1 MTMQNSFDFALA
13 LPEILLLILAGT
25 VLLIDAFSKSDTRH
39 ATFLLSLASLAI
51 LTVVSLIQWN
61 AGVAG
66 TSFGGL
72 YVVDSLAHFLKVISY
87 LAVIAT
93 LIYGRG
99 YNEARD
105 MTRHGGELYSLTL
118 FALLGQMVMIS
129 AGSMLTV
136 YLGLELMSFALYAL
150 VAVRRDHLASSEAA
164 MKYFVLGSMASG
176 VLLYGMSMIYG
187 ATGSLD
193 LARIAEVIGSGGAER
208 LPLVFGVVFIV
219 TGLGFKLA
227 AAPFHMWSP
236 DVYQGAPTS
245 VTLIIAAAPK
255 LAALAITFRLL
266 IDGLHGLAI
275 DWQPMLLLMAVLS
288 LAIGNLT
295 AIVQTNFKRM
305 LAYSTIS
312 HMGFVFLGLLSG
324 VVDGNADAAGL
335 AYGSALFY
343 MVIYVLT
350 TLVTFG
356 LIMLLSHR
364 GFECENISDLKG
376 LNRRSPIMAAMLL
389 LAMFSLTGIPPMAG
403 FYAKLAVL
411 QALVGAGYIWMAVF
425 AVIMSLIGA
434 FYYLRVV
441 KVAYFDEPEGETG
454 PIETGLI
461 TNGLMTVNGA
471 LVLLLGILPGG
482 LMALCVSVI
491 RQSMQF

>member
-1 MTMQNSFDFALA
+1 
-13 LPEILLLILAGT
+13 
-25 VLLIDAFSKSDTRH
+25 
-39 ATFLLSLASLAI
+39 
-51 LTVVSLIQWN
+51 
-61 AGVAG
+61 
-66 TSFGGL
+66 
-72 YVVDSLAHFLKVISY
+72 
-87 LAVIAT
+87 
-93 LIYGRG
+93 
-99 YNEARD
+99 
-105 MTRHGGELYSLTL
+105 
-118 FALLGQMVMIS
+118 
-129 AGSMLTV
+129 
-136 YLGLELMSFALYAL
+136 
-150 VAVRRDHLASSEAA
+150 

-193 LARIAEVIGSGGAER
+193 LARVAEVIAAGDAER

-227 AAPFHMWSP
+227 SAPFHMWTP

-255 LAALAITFRLL
+255 LAALAITLRLL
-266 IDGLHGLAI
+266 IDGLHGIAV

-288 LAIGNLT
+288 LLVGNLT

-305 LAYSTIS
+305 LAFSTIS

-324 VVDGNADAAGL
+324 VVDGNSQAADM
-335 AYGSALFY
+335 AYGAALFY

-364 GFECENISDLKG
+364 GFECENIADLKG
-376 LNRRSPIMAAMLL
+376 LNRRSPLMAAMLL

-411 QALVGAGYIWMAVF
+411 QSLIGAGYVWLAVF

-441 KVAYFDEPEGETG
+441 KVAYFDEPEGEAG
-454 PIETGLI
+454 PIENGLV
-461 TNGLMTVNGA
+461 TNGLMTINGV

-491 RQSMQF
+491 RQSLQF